1 MQIWSINYSF
11 SKHQD
16 TNILY
21 IGRYLALT
29 YRESFFFNSLLIFSY
44 ISLSVNCMSW
54 VSKFHNFFLTC
65 SETEARFIFE
75 IFKYCPF
82 WKNSFHISGT
92 FLAFFNCSVNCSRDL
107 FSHFVSQQIVW
118 VESLNTFK
126 RPFQPLCQSAN
137 CMSWVFEHVTYFR
150 EVQKVK
156 H

>member
-11 SKHQD
+11 LKHQD

-54 VSKFHNFFLTC
+54 VSKFHNFFQTC

-82 WKNSFHISGT
+82 WKNSFHLSGT
-92 FLAFFNCSVNCSRDL
+92 FFSFFQL
-107 FSHFVSQQIVW
+107 FCK
-118 VESLNTFK
+118 LFK